1 MLPYYWPFWARP
13 NQRTPSGDWIVWLI
27 LAGRGYGKTR
37 TGAQWCHEQVIDNG
51 KRRLHLVARTAGDVR
66 DVVVEGESGILATAD
81 PAWRPTYEPSKRK
94 LTWPNGA
101 TATTF
106 TADQPDQLRGPQ
118 CDAAW
123 ADELAAWSNLNAQAQ
138 DNPWDQ
144 LMFGLRLG
152 DSPQCVATTTPRPR
166 KLIRD
171 LVKSPTTH
179 VTGGSTYDNFAN
191 LAPAFIQTII
201 SKYEGTTAGRQELLG
216 ELLDELPGALWTQRR
231 IDDTRIRP
239 VDFKTTMQRIVV
251 AVDPSVTSGTD
262 SAECG
267 IVVAGMALGEF
278 YVLDDR
284 SIRASPSQWASIAVE
299 ALHDWK
305 ADRIVAEVNQGGDM
319 VEETIRN
326 VDKSA
331 PYTAVRASRGK
342 LTRAEPISALY
353 EQGRVHHV
361 GLFPELEDQMCNY
374 VPGDASPDRLD
385 ALVWALTELSQS
397 AISAVA
403 PQIGGAESAWSV

>member
-1 MLPYYWPFWARP
+1 M
-13 NQRTPSGDWIVWLI
+13 WLI

-81 PAWRPTYEPSKRK
+81 PSWRPAYEPSKRK

-123 ADELAAWSNLNAQAQ
+123 ADEVAAWQGLNAQAQ

-152 DSPQCVATTTPRPR
+152 DNPQCVATTTPRPR
-166 KLIRD
+166 KLIRE
-171 LVKSPTTH
+171 LAKSPTTH

-191 LAPAFIQTII
+191 LAPAFVKTII
-201 SKYEGTTAGRQELLG
+201 SKYEGTTAGRQELMG
-216 ELLDELPGALWTQRR
+216 ELLDELPGALWTSRT
-231 IDDTRIRP
+231 IDENRIRALDLP
-239 VDFKTTMQRIVV
+239 DLTRIVV
-251 AVDPSVTSGTD
+251 AVDPSVTNTSGSD
-262 SAECG
+262 ECG
-267 IVVAGMALGEF
+267 IVVAGILGDDF
-278 YVLDDR
+278 YVLEDR
-284 SIRASPSQWASIAVE
+284 SLRASPSGWASVAIE
-299 ALHDWK
+299 ALADWK
-305 ADRIVAEVNQGGDM
+305 GDRIVAEVNQGGDM
-319 VEETIRN
+319 VEETFRN
-326 VDKSA
+326 IDGRV

-342 LTRAEPISALY
+342 ITRAEPISALY
-353 EQGRVHHV
+353 EQGRVHHA
-361 GLFPELEDQMCNY
+361 GCLPELEDQMCNY
-374 VPGDASPDRLD
+374 LPGDDSPDRMD
-385 ALVWALTELSQS
+385 ALVWALTELSE
-397 AISAVA
+397 
-403 PQIGGAESAWSV
+403 GGITDASPEIDDAGSSAWVV

>member
-1 MLPYYWPFWARP
+1 
-13 NQRTPSGDWIVWLI
+13 VWLI
-27 LAGRGYGKTR
+27 LAGRGFGKTR
-37 TGAQWCHEQVIDNG
+37 TGAQWVHEQVTDNG
-51 KRRLHLVARTAGDVR
+51 KRRIHLVARTAGDVR

-81 PAWRPTYEPSKRK
+81 PSCRPTYEPSKRK

-118 CDAAW
+118 CDACW
-123 ADELAAWSNLNAQAQ
+123 ADEVAAWQGLNNQAQ

-152 DSPQCVATTTPRPR
+152 DKPQAVATTTPRPR

-171 LVKSPTTH
+171 LAKMPTTH

-191 LAPAFIQTII
+191 LADAFISTII
-201 SKYEGTTAGRQELLG
+201 SKYEGTTAGRQELMG
-216 ELLDELPGALWTQRR
+216 ELLDSLPGALWTQAM
-231 IDDTRIRP
+231 IDDHRTRECDAP
-239 VDFKTTMQRIVV
+239 TMERIVV
-251 AVDPSVTSGTD
+251 AVDPSVTNHAD
-262 SAECG
+262 SDECG
-267 IVVAGMALGEF
+267 IIVAGMVGADF

-284 SIRASPSQWASIAVE
+284 SLRASPSGWASAAVE
-299 ALHDWK
+299 ALHDWD

-326 VDKSA
+326 VDKNA
-331 PYTAVRASRGK
+331 PYTAVHASRGK

-361 GLFPELEDQMCNY
+361 GILPELEDQMCNY
-374 VPGDASPDRLD
+374 LPGDSSPDRMD
-385 ALVWALTELSQS
+385 ALVWALTELLEG
-397 AISAVA
+397 AITNAA
-403 PQIGGAESAWSV
+403 PDTDDASSSSWGV